1 MVKVVGNGNK
11 TANAFG
17 EASGR
22 ADRLVDGGNSRRSEC
37 LFWKVSKRPTRGRRG
52 EEMAM
57 NICGFCGCTES
68 QARADAMA
76 LGLNDEFEK
85 GLYSCCQLV
94 AWADEQWC
102 AWTEAASEDGKPLDQ
117 ATKPIEI
124 HEAEPVLVRVRN
136 KRQQGNK
143 SLPRIA

>member
-1 MVKVVGNGNK
+1 
-11 TANAFG
+11 
-17 EASGR
+17 
-22 ADRLVDGGNSRRSEC
+22 
-37 LFWKVSKRPTRGRRG
+37 
-52 EEMAM
+52 
-57 NICGFCGCTES
+57 
-68 QARADAMA
+68 MA

-94 AWADEQWC
+94 AWADEQWF

-124 HEAEPVLVRVRN
+124 HEVEPEPVLVRVRN

-143 SLPRIA
+143 SLPWIA

>member
-1 MVKVVGNGNK
+1 
-11 TANAFG
+11 
-17 EASGR
+17 
-22 ADRLVDGGNSRRSEC
+22 
-37 LFWKVSKRPTRGRRG
+37 
-52 EEMAM
+52 M
-57 NICGFCGCTES
+57 NICRFCGCTES
-68 QARADAMA
+68 QARTDAMA

-124 HEAEPVLVRVRN
+124 HVAEPEPVVVRVRD
-136 KRQQGNK
+136 KRQRGDK
-143 SLPRIA
+143 SLPWV

>member
-1 MVKVVGNGNK
+1 
-11 TANAFG
+11 
-17 EASGR
+17 
-22 ADRLVDGGNSRRSEC
+22 
-37 LFWKVSKRPTRGRRG
+37 
-52 EEMAM
+52 
-57 NICGFCGCTES
+57 
-68 QARADAMA
+68 MA

-94 AWADEQWC
+94 AWADEQWF

-143 SLPRIA
+143 SLPWIA

>member
-1 MVKVVGNGNK
+1 
-11 TANAFG
+11 
-17 EASGR
+17 
-22 ADRLVDGGNSRRSEC
+22 
-37 LFWKVSKRPTRGRRG
+37 
-52 EEMAM
+52 MAM
-57 NICGFCGCTES
+57 NICRFCGCTES

-94 AWADEQWC
+94 AWADEQWF

-124 HEAEPVLVRVRN
+124 HEAEPEPVLVRVRN
-136 KRQQGNK
+136 KRRQGNESFPQSRNRETTQCSREFLSSTCVRSAFISSNRLK
-143 SLPRIA
+143 HHRMRLWFRCLCLLSGR

>member
-1 MVKVVGNGNK
+1 
-11 TANAFG
+11 
-17 EASGR
+17 
-22 ADRLVDGGNSRRSEC
+22 
-37 LFWKVSKRPTRGRRG
+37 
-52 EEMAM
+52 
-57 NICGFCGCTES
+57 
-68 QARADAMA
+68 MA

-124 HEAEPVLVRVRN
+124 HVAEPEPVVVRVRD
-136 KRQQGNK
+136 KRQRGDK
-143 SLPRIA
+143 SLPWV